1 MGGGIPPPGAPE
13 VSVSAFVSLRAR
25 RIMTETPLLIHLTQ
39 DVIPMEVVFVQ
50 DVANKARAGEVRQ
63 VPDGYAR
70 NYLLPQGLALMA
82 TPEVLKRLHKIKSVG
97 DEVRMRETRVLEE
110 IKEALDGTEITV
122 QARVTPTGRYYGAI
136 TATHISM
143 TLAETVGREVER
155 RWVEVP
161 EPIREPGEYDV
172 TMRLS
177 TEIAATI
184 HVTAEAEE

>member
-1 MGGGIPPPGAPE
+1 
-13 VSVSAFVSLRAR
+13 
-25 RIMTETPLLIHLTQ
+25 
-39 DVIPMEVVFVQ
+39 MEVVFTQ
-50 DVANKARAGEVRQ
+50 DVPNKARAGEVRR

-82 TPEVLKRLHKIKSVG
+82 TPEVLKRLHKIRSAG
-97 DEVRMRETRVLEE
+97 DAVRIRETRVLEE
-110 IKEALDGTEITV
+110 IQEALDNTEIAV

-143 TLAETVGREVER
+143 TLAEVTGREIER
-155 RWVEVP
+155 RWIEVA

-172 TMRLS
+172 TLRLS

-184 HVTAEAEE
+184 HVNAEAEE